1 MGFYRICQSNF
12 YTFLVLARQK
22 ASVKTVV
29 PTTKHFSFFEKIL
42 LLEVPSFRGHSH
54 VVESREMLAGKTA
67 KGAAKLEINLKK
79 KTDSKSKRFS
89 SYKAILWKKPVHSQ
103 PRGPSSNPI
112 FELFW
117 SKMKKTSD
125 PLHKGICNVFLCR
138 FSEAWDWVID
148 HSFRYWHAEL

>member
-89 SYKAILWKKPVHSQ
+89 SYKAIL
-103 PRGPSSNPI
+103 
-112 FELFW
+112 
-117 SKMKKTSD
+117 
-125 PLHKGICNVFLCR
+125 
-138 FSEAWDWVID
+138 
-148 HSFRYWHAEL
+148 